1 MLDQLTKAAVLAAL
15 PIGAEWPASGWITRY
30 FAIHHIRNTG
40 MAFGLGQGHGPLF
53 LTVALVVAAVLV
65 AWAAA
70 APPHDRLLRSTLGL
84 LVGGALGNA
93 IDRVRFG
100 NVVDFVDVRFFPIF
114 NVADSAISIG
124 VVLLAWHGW
133 RAERSRPA
141 GGDAPA
147 GG

>member
-1 MLDQLTKAAVLAAL
+1 MLATL
-15 PIGAEWPASGWITRY
+15 PIGAEWPASGPITRF

-40 MAFGLGQGHGPLF
+40 MAFGLGQGRSMVF
-53 LTVALVVAAVLV
+53 LAVALVVAVLLV

-70 APPHDRLLRSTLGL
+70 APKRDRLLRTTLGL

-114 NVADSAISIG
+114 NVADSAITIG

-133 RAERSRPA
+133 RAERERSAGDALAA
-141 GGDAPA
+141 GG
-147 GG
+147 